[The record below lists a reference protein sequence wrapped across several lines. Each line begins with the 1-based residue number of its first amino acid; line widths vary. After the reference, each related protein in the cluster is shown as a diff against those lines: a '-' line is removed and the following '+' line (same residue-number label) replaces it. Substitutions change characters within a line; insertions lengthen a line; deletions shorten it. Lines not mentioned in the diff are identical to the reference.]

1 VIAFLAMLVSAPL
14 LWLAALRLSHLPP
27 VILPSP
33 GKVFAVFRE
42 DGAFIAYHTWVTLYE
57 AVLGYAIANVLAVG
71 LAVSYFYAPRAEDF
85 VTPWTIVI
93 RNIPFV
99 SIASLLVITFGDTL
113 TPKLIVVVLVTFF
126 PLLANL
132 VKGFKS
138 ADPVL
143 VDRLRVL
150 NATRWQIFRRVLW
163 PSALPYYV
171 AAHEIAFT
179 SSIIAAII
187 SEWSF
192 SRQGLGYLIIQSTE
206 SYRTDRL
213 YAINIVGAALAL
225 TAYLACRLWEA
236 WLFRWKAEVPATP

>member
-1 VIAFLAMLVSAPL
+1 VIAFLAMLASAPL
-14 LWLAALRLSHLPP
+14 VWLAALRLSGLPP
-27 VILPSP
+27 AVLPRP
-33 GKVFAVFRE
+33 GMVLAVFRE

-57 AVLGYAIANVLAVG
+57 AMLGYAIANVLAVG
-71 LAVSYFYAPRAEDF
+71 LAVSYLYAPRGEDF
-85 VTPWTIVI
+85 VTPWMIVI
-93 RNIPFV
+93 RSIPVV
-99 SIASLLVITFGDTL
+99 SFASLLVITFGDTL
-113 TPKLIVVVLVTFF
+113 TPKLIIVVLFTFF

-213 YAINIVGAALAL
+213 YAITLVGVALAL
-225 TAYLACRLWEA
+225 ATYLACRLWEG
-236 WLFRWKAEVPATP
+236 WLFRWKVDAAVSP

>member
-1 VIAFLAMLVSAPL
+1 MLVSAPL
-14 LWLAALRLSHLPP
+14 VWEAGVRLSHLPP
-27 VILPSP
+27 AVLPRPSM
-33 GKVFAVFRE
+33 VLAVFRE

-57 AVLGYAIANVLAVG
+57 AVLGYAIANLLAVG
-71 LAVSYFYAPRAEDF
+71 LAVSFLYAPAGEEF
-85 VTPWTIVI
+85 VTPWAIMV
-93 RNIPFV
+93 RSIPVV
-99 SIASLLVITFGDTL
+99 SFASLLVITFGDTQA
-113 TPKLIVVVLVTFF
+113 PKLIIVVLFTFF

-150 NATRWQIFRRVLW
+150 NASRWQIFRRVLW

-192 SRQGLGYLIIQSTE
+192 SRKGLGYLIIQSTE

-213 YAINIVGAALAL
+213 YAITLVGVALAL
-225 TAYLACRLWEA
+225 ATYLVCRLWEG
-236 WLFRWKAEVPATP
+236 WLFRWKADAAASP

>member
-1 VIAFLAMLVSAPL
+1 MIAFLAMLASVPL
-14 LWLAALRLSHLPP
+14 VWLAVLRLSSLPP
-27 VILPSP
+27 AVLPRP
-33 GKVFAVFRE
+33 GTVVAVFHQ

-57 AVLGYAIANVLAVG
+57 AMLGYAVANVLAMG
-71 LAVSYFYAPRAEDF
+71 LAVSYLYAPRAEDF
-85 VTPWTIVI
+85 VTPWAIVI
-93 RNIPFV
+93 RSIPVV
-99 SIASLLVITFGDTL
+99 SFASLLVITFGDTL
-113 TPKLIVVVLVTFF
+113 TPKLIIVVLFTFF

-143 VDRLRVL
+143 IDRLRVL

-213 YAINIVGAALAL
+213 YAITIVGVALAL
-225 TAYLACRLWEA
+225 ATYLVCRLWEA
-236 WLFRWKAEVPATP
+236 WIFRWKADVPASP

>member
-1 VIAFLAMLVSAPL
+1 VVI
-14 LWLAALRLSHLPP
+14 
-27 VILPSP
+27 
-33 GKVFAVFRE
+33 K
-42 DGAFIAYHTWVTLYE
+42 
-57 AVLGYAIANVLAVG
+57 
-71 LAVSYFYAPRAEDF
+71 
-85 VTPWTIVI
+85 
-93 RNIPFV
+93 NIPFV

-150 NATRWQIFRRVLW
+150 HATRWQIFRRVLW

-192 SRQGLGYLIIQSTE
+192 SRRGLGYLIIE
-206 SYRTDRL
+206 SVANYRADRL

-225 TAYLACRLWEA
+225 SAYFACRLWEA
-236 WLFRWKAEVPATP
+236 WLFRWRADTPSL